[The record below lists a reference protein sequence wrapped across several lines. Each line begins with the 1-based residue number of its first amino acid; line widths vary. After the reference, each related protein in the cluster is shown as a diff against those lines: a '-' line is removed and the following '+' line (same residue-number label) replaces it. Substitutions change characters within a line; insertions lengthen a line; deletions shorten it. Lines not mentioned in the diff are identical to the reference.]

1 MCCFLGAFYL
11 QRQLLQRQ
19 QASSA
24 LPTCVLHPQWEWE
37 TKVEWTRGLASH
49 PSNRLLSQP
58 SPRALT
64 PTLLSEPR
72 SAACRVFPSRSSLS
86 AHRRRGHGGLR
97 WTLLESAP
105 DLRGPSQAIGGYFRL
120 NIFNPTEQNPPKT
133 RGAKSLRNGRGARR
147 VRSVRNKRNRGVSL
161 VSDDRSRRINLG
173 LKMGRGHAFR
183 AFGHFGLFTGT
194 NFHFLAGGKVLY
206 RAY

>member
-1 MCCFLGAFYL
+1 MEQAPSPAPLTAAHPRCVRLARTRGKPGGCAVGLCCFLGAFYL

-105 DLRGPSQAIGGYFRL
+105 DLRGPSQAIGWFFSFPF
-120 NIFNPTEQNPPKT
+120 IP
-133 RGAKSLRNGRGARR
+133 
-147 VRSVRNKRNRGVSL
+147 RNRGSSVSMPPKPMY
-161 VSDDRSRRINLG
+161 D
-173 LKMGRGHAFR
+173 F
-183 AFGHFGLFTGT
+183 
-194 NFHFLAGGKVLY
+194 
-206 RAY
+206 